1 MSARLMMTVAGK
13 TLPLTFDAQTHA
25 GPLLSSATTSWAGL
39 PFELHRVGSAES
51 VGEVGPPDGEYGLFV
66 MMEGTAE
73 FLVRDPQSEQRH
85 EHRFEAKPGSAFF
98 LTSQQRG
105 HLARM
110 QGNGTAVAVRITPE
124 WYRRL
129 ALGDVPPGA
138 ATPPA
143 APDETVHRLVETMCN
158 EVARN
163 ATTGPVF
170 AEALSM
176 ALLSYV
182 TRRVPPASEFVRGH
196 LSSAQCQKLRSH
208 IRENLSGELSLVE
221 LASLVGLGPRYF
233 STLFRRAFGSTPHKY
248 VMQQRLAEGARLLT
262 TQGMEIAEVAVQVG
276 FCSQSHFTAAFR
288 QAYGVTPRR
297 YLLDT
302 LARPE
307 VTL

>member
-1 MSARLMMTVAGK
+1 MSARLMMTVSGK
-13 TLPLTFDAQTHA
+13 TLPLTFDAQTHS
-25 GPLLSSATTSWAGL
+25 GPLLSSASTAWAGL
-39 PFELHRVGSAES
+39 PFELHRVGAAENI
-51 VGEVGPPDGEYGLFV
+51 GEVGPPDGEYGLFV
-66 MMEGTAE
+66 MMEGAAE
-73 FLVRDPQSEQRH
+73 VIVRDGTGDMH
-85 EHRFEAKPGSAFF
+85 FEAKAGAAVFV
-98 LTSQQRG
+98 TSQQRG
-105 HLARM
+105 NLRRLL
-110 QGNGTAVAVRITPE
+110 GEGTAVAVRITPE

-129 ALGDVPPGA
+129 ALGDAPVGFGWLPSLG
-138 ATPPA
+138 
-143 APDETVHRLVETMCN
+143 PDETVHRLVDTMCN

-182 TRRVPPASEFVRGH
+182 TRRVPPASEIVRGH
-196 LSSAQCQKLRSH
+196 LSSAQCQKLRTY
-208 IRENLSGELSLVE
+208 IRENLPGELSLVE
-221 LASLVGLGPRYF
+221 LATLVGLGPRYF

-262 TQGMEIAEVAVQVG
+262 SQGMEISDVAVQVG

-307 VTL
+307 SATI

>member
-1 MSARLMMTVAGK
+1 MSARLMMTLDGR
-13 TLPLTFDAQTHA
+13 TLPLTFDPRSHT
-25 GPLLSSATTSWAGL
+25 GPLLSSANTAWAGL
-39 PFELHRVGSAES
+39 PFELHRVGTAEN
-51 VGEVGPPDGEYGLFV
+51 VGEVGPPDGEYGLLV
-66 MMEGTAE
+66 MMDGVAE
-73 FLVRDPQSEQRH
+73 LTVSDAAGEQQ
-85 EHRFEAKPGSAFF
+85 FEAKPGATAF
-98 LTSQQRG
+98 LTSKHRG
-105 HLARM
+105 HLRRLR
-110 QGNGTAVAVRITPE
+110 GNGTAVGIRITPE

-129 ALGDVPPGA
+129 ALGDAPLDVGWLWSP
-138 ATPPA
+138 
-143 APDETVHRLVETMCN
+143 APDDTVHRLVDTMCN

-182 TRRVPPASEFVRGH
+182 TRRVAPASEIVRGH
-196 LSSAQCQKLRSH
+196 LSAAQCQKLRAY

-221 LASLVGLGPRYF
+221 LATLVGLGPRYF
-233 STLFRRAFGSTPHKY
+233 STLFRRAFGATPHKY

-262 TQGMEIAEVAVQVG
+262 NQGMEISDVAVQVG

-297 YLLDT
+297 YLLET

>member
-13 TLPLTFDAQTHA
+13 TLPLTFDAQNHT
-25 GPLLSSATTSWAGL
+25 GPLLSSATTAWAGL
-39 PFELHRVGSAES
+39 PFELHRVGAAEN
-51 VGEVGPPDGEYGLFV
+51 VGEVGPPEGEYGLFV
-66 MMEGTAE
+66 MMEGAAE
-73 FLVRDPQSEQRH
+73 FVVSDSTGDTQY
-85 EHRFEAKPGSAFF
+85 EAKAGATVFV
-98 LTSQQRG
+98 TSQQRG
-105 HLARM
+105 YLRKLY
-110 QGNGTAVAVRITPE
+110 GNGTAVAVRITPE

-129 ALGDVPPGA
+129 ALGDAPLGFGWLPSL
-138 ATPPA
+138 
-143 APDETVHRLVETMCN
+143 APDETVHRLVDTMCN

-182 TRRVPPASEFVRGH
+182 TRRVPPASEVVRGH
-196 LSSAQCQKLRSH
+196 LSSAQCQKLRTY
-208 IRENLSGELSLVE
+208 IRENLPGELSLME
-221 LASLVGLGPRYF
+221 LAALVGLGPRYF
-233 STLFRRAFGSTPHKY
+233 STLFRRAFGATPHKY

-262 TQGMEIAEVAVQVG
+262 TKGMEISDVAVQVG

-302 LARPE
+302 LTRPE
-307 VTL
+307 ATI

>member
-25 GPLLSSATTSWAGL
+25 GPLLSSATTAWAGL
-39 PFELHRVGSAES
+39 PFELHRVGAAEN

-73 FLVRDPQSEQRH
+73 FVVREPSGDQRY
-85 EHRFEAKPGSAFF
+85 EAKPGSAFF
-98 LTSQQRG
+98 LTSQHRG
-105 HLARM
+105 HLLRM
-110 QGNGTAVAVRITPE
+110 NGNGTAVAVRITPE

-196 LSSAQCQKLRSH
+196 LSSAQCQKLRTH

>member
-13 TLPLTFDAQTHA
+13 TQPLTFDARSHS
-25 GPLLSSATTSWAGL
+25 GPLLSSASTAWAGL
-39 PFELHRVGSAES
+39 PFELHRVGAAENT
-51 VGEVGPPDGEYGLFV
+51 GEVGPLDGEYGLFV
-66 MMEGTAE
+66 MMEGNAE
-73 FLVRDPQSEQRH
+73 FVMRENTGDVRY
-85 EHRFEAKPGSAFF
+85 EAKPGAAVFV
-98 LTSQQRG
+98 TSHQRG
-105 HLARM
+105 QLVRM
-110 QGNGTAVAVRITPE
+110 LGDGTAVAVRITPE

-129 ALGDVPPGA
+129 ALGDAPFATGA
-138 ATPPA
+138 FPA
-143 APDETVHRLVETMCN
+143 LAPDDTVHRIVDTMCN

-176 ALLSYV
+176 ALLSYI
-182 TRRVPPASEFVRGH
+182 TRRVPPASEIVRGH
-196 LSSAQCQKLRSH
+196 LSSAQCQKLRTH

-221 LASLVGLGPRYF
+221 LATLVGLGPRYF

-262 TQGMEIAEVAVQVG
+262 SQALEISEVAVRVG

-302 LARPE
+302 LSRPE
-307 VTL
+307 ITL

>member
-1 MSARLMMTVAGK
+1 MSARLMMTVGGK
-13 TLPLTFDAQTHA
+13 TLPLTFDAQAHA
-25 GPLLSSATTSWAGL
+25 GPLLSSATTAWAGL
-39 PFELHRVGSAES
+39 PFELHRVGAAENI
-51 VGEVGPPDGEYGLFV
+51 GEIGPPEGEYGLFV
-66 MMEGTAE
+66 MMEGSAE
-73 FLVRDPQSEQRH
+73 FVVREPTGDRQY
-85 EHRFEAKPGSAFF
+85 EAKPGAAVF
-98 LTSQQRG
+98 LTSQERG
-105 HLARM
+105 HLVRM
-110 QGNGTAVAVRITPE
+110 RGDGTAVAVRITPE

-129 ALGDVPPGA
+129 ALGDIPPG
-138 ATPPA
+138 TVSPPL
-143 APDETVHRLVETMCN
+143 APDDTVHRLVDTMCN

-196 LSSAQCQKLRSH
+196 LSSAQCQKLRTH

-307 VTL
+307 ATL